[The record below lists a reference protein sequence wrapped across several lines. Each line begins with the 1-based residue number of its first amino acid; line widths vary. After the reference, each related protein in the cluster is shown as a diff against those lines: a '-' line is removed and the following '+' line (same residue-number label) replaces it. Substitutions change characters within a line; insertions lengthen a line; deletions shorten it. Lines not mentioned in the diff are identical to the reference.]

1 MIHFKI
7 YSLIKIGT
15 PTDSSNHPEQS
26 AENED
31 TNNESTL
38 EPEVQPTED
47 MPDSSSDIFYNYNT
61 DSDSDEYYSLE
72 DFDASTC

>member
-1 MIHFKI
+1 M
-7 YSLIKIGT
+7 
-15 PTDSSNHPEQS
+15 
-26 AENED
+26 D

-38 EPEVQPTED
+38 EPEVQQSED